1 MTNDPSGN
9 QLVINSVNNAGQ
21 WLFGRLAIA
30 LLLRRVCPLLGGV
43 SFVKTMKTGGKGS
56 RGNGGGPDALFSQ
69 DSVLV
74 SHGNL
79 FAVNVRRPTERVPC
93 STARA
98 LTLIMPFQTNNIV
111 RLKYSLCVRIATEEP
126 HPGETDWKADGHLRR
141 GMAFCPIF

>member
-1 MTNDPSGN
+1 MIHLAISSSSTLLTMQVSGW
-9 QLVINSVNNAGQ
+9 SDD
-21 WLFGRLAIA
+21 WHIA

-43 SFVKTMKTGGKGS
+43 SFVKTMNTGGKGS

-79 FAVNVRRPTERVPC
+79 FAVNVRRLTERVPC

-98 LTLIMPFQTNNIV
+98 LTLIMRFQTNNIV
-111 RLKYSLCVRIATEEP
+111 RLKYPLCV
-126 HPGETDWKADGHLRR
+126 
-141 GMAFCPIF
+141 